1 MISTLNGSLARG
13 VYQDMNT
20 KSKDQEKSV
29 QTVAKQGDTSRVEE
43 LKTSI
48 ANGEY
53 RVNIEALA
61 KRIAQEL
68 T

>member
-13 VYQDMNT
+13 VYQDSSL
-20 KSKDQEKSV
+20 KPKDQEKSV
-29 QTVAKQGDTSRVEE
+29 QTVVKQGDTSRVEE
-43 LKTSI
+43 LKSSI

>member
-13 VYQDMNT
+13 VYQDSSL
-20 KSKDQEKSV
+20 KPKDQEKSV
-29 QTVAKQGDTSRVEE
+29 QTVVKQGDTSRVEE

>member
-13 VYQDMNT
+13 VYQDINT
-20 KSKDQEKSV
+20 KQKDQEKPV
-29 QTVAKQGDTSRVEE
+29 QTVAKQGDTSRIEE
-43 LKTSI
+43 LKSSI

>member
-20 KSKDQEKSV
+20 KPKEQEKSV

-43 LKTSI
+43 LRTSI

>member
-13 VYQDMNT
+13 VYQDSAL
-20 KSKDQEKSV
+20 KPKDQEKSV

>member
-13 VYQDMNT
+13 VYQDMNA
-20 KSKDQEKSV
+20 KPKEQEKAV